1 MKQPNQKSQSLL
13 VETFNSLYP
22 VGEKAPYRSSPVS
35 EYRELTVRDE
45 AFITNGMAV
54 VFFEEKSGY
63 YSIEKCFVK
72 YPKP

>member
-22 VGEKAPYRSSPVS
+22 VGQKAPYRVDTLSP
-35 EYRELTVRDE
+35 YCELTVRDE
-45 AFITNGMAV
+45 AFLTNGMAV

-72 YPKP
+72 YPKL